1 MTICYLRSK
10 IAQYLMANPIKKIIS
25 RNVDKEIDG
34 LTLKRL
40 LISASNNLFNHYPE
54 VDALNVFP
62 VPDGDTGINMNL
74 TMTSGANEISNIE
87 DNDLFLIG
95 KTFSRGLL
103 MGARGN
109 SGVITSQIF
118 RGFSLALEGKESL
131 DALTLA
137 VAFKKGAET
146 AYKAVMRPVEGTIL
160 TVIRESSQALG
171 KKVKEGMSIDKALEI
186 LLKEANLSLNRT
198 PELLPILK
206 EVGVVDSGGSGLVR
220 IIEGMYLA
228 SKGEFVERD
237 QKNVSGSSIAA
248 MAASTMEE
256 EEFGYCTEFIMSL
269 GPDSVK
275 KIFNQKR
282 FTEWLNS
289 HGNSLVVV
297 KDEDIVK
304 VHVHTLTPG
313 EILNYAQQYGE
324 FLKLKIENMTEQ
336 HHALAEGANVEV
348 HVDLVKEEKVEEE
361 VQELPKEKIKNAI
374 IAVSSGEGISNY
386 FKELGV
392 TYIVS
397 GGQTMNPSSE
407 DFLKAIRKINAE
419 NIFIL
424 PNNSNIVMAA
434 SQACD
439 IVNEEGINAFVIPSK
454 TIPQGIVA
462 AMSIDNEAD
471 SEENLKNM
479 RYSLK
484 NVKSGEVTF
493 SIRDCELNGI
503 KIAKGDFIGIYE
515 KDIVCGTQNKF
526 TCLVELVEKMIDEE
540 SAILT
545 IFLGE
550 DVKREDLFESKK
562 YLEERYPDLN
572 IDIKDGKQSVYS
584 FLVSVE

>member
-1 MTICYLRSK
+1 M
-10 IAQYLMANPIKKIIS
+10 AANPIKKIL
-25 RNVDKEIDG
+25 NKTFDLTIDG

-40 LISASNNLFNHYPE
+40 FISGSNNLFNHYPE

-74 TMTSGANEISNIE
+74 TMTSGANEIGTIE
-87 DNDLFLIG
+87 QNDPYLIA
-95 KTFSRGLL
+95 KTFARGLL

-118 RGFSLALEGKESL
+118 RGFSLALEGVKEI

-137 VAFKKGAET
+137 AAFKKGSET

-160 TVIRESSQALG
+160 TVIRESSRALS
-171 KKVKEGMSIDKALEI
+171 KKVKEGMSVVKALEI
-186 LLKEANLSLNRT
+186 LLREANLSLNRT
-198 PELLPILK
+198 PELLPILN
-206 EVGVVDSGGSGLVR
+206 EVGVVDSGGTGLVR

-228 SKGEFVERD
+228 AKDEFVERD
-237 QKNVSGSSIAA
+237 SKNISGSSIASA
-248 MAASTMEE
+248 AASAMDE

-275 KIFNQKR
+275 KIFNEKR
-282 FTEWLNS
+282 FTEWLNN
-289 HGNSLVVV
+289 HGTSLVVV
-297 KDEDIVK
+297 KDDDIVK

-336 HHALAEGANVEV
+336 HHALAEGANVEA
-348 HVDLVKEEKVEEE
+348 HVDLVEEKKPEE
-361 VQELPKEKIKNAI
+361 QALPKEKIKNAI
-374 IAVSSGEGISNY
+374 IAVSSGEGISHY
-386 FKELGV
+386 FIELGV

-407 DFLKAIRKINAE
+407 DFLTAIHKINAE

-439 IVNEEGINAFVIPSK
+439 IVAEEGINAFVIPSK

-462 AMSIDNEAD
+462 AMSLDPESD
-471 SEENLKNM
+471 GEENLRNM

-484 NVKSGEVTF
+484 NVKSGEITF
-493 SIRDCELNGI
+493 SIRDCELNGQHI
-503 KIAKGDFIGIYE
+503 EKDDFMGIYE
-515 KDIVCGTQNKF
+515 KDIVCVTKDKY
-526 TCLVELVEKMIDEE
+526 TCLVELLDKMIDDE
-540 SAILT
+540 SAIVTL
-545 IFLGE
+545 FLGE
-550 DVKREDLFESKK
+550 DVKREELFETKK
-562 YLEERYPDLN
+562 LLEEKYPDLN
-572 IDIKDGKQSVYS
+572 FDIKDGNQSVYS
-584 FLVSVE
+584 FLISVE

>member
-1 MTICYLRSK
+1 MKT
-10 IAQYLMANPIKKIIS
+10 
-25 RNVDKEIDG
+25 IDG
-34 LTLKRL
+34 LTLKKF

-74 TMTSGANEISNIE
+74 TMTSGANEINGIQE
-87 DNDLFLIG
+87 NNAFLIA

-118 RGFSLALEGKESL
+118 RGFSSVLEGVEEIDSL
-131 DALTLA
+131 LLA
-137 VAFKKGAET
+137 QAFKAGSDT

-160 TVIRESSQALG
+160 TVIRESSSVLSR
-171 KKVKEGMSIDKALEI
+171 KVKEGMSIERTLEI
-186 LLKEANLSLNRT
+186 LLKEANASLNRT

-206 EVGVVDSGGSGLVR
+206 EVGVVDSGGTGLVR

-228 SKGEFVERD
+228 SIGQEVSRD
-237 QKNVSGSSIAA
+237 DKNVSAGAIASA
-248 MAASTMEE
+248 AASAMEE
-256 EEFGYCTEFIMSL
+256 EEYGYCTEFIMSL

-275 KIFNQKR
+275 KIFNQSR
-282 FTEWLNS
+282 FTNWLNS
-289 HGNSLVVV
+289 HGTSLVVV
-297 KDEDIVK
+297 KDDDIVK

-336 HHALAEGANVEV
+336 HHALADGANVNP
-348 HVDLVKEEKVEEE
+348 HVDLVEETKPATKEEE
-361 VQELPKEKIKNAI
+361 QEFPKEKITNAV
-374 IAVSSGEGISNY
+374 IAVSSGEGISTY
-386 FKELGV
+386 FKELGA

-407 DFLKAIRKINAE
+407 DFLSAIRKINAE

-434 SQACD
+434 SQAAD
-439 IVNEEGINAFVIPSK
+439 IASEEGKNVFVIPSK

-462 AMSIDNEAD
+462 LMSLDQD
-471 SEENLKNM
+471 TDPEENMRNM

-503 KIAKGDFIGIYE
+503 RIQKDDFIGIYE
-515 KDIVCGTQNKF
+515 KEIVVGAKDKF
-526 TCLVELVEKMIDEE
+526 VALQELVDKMIDEE

-550 DVKREDLFESKK
+550 DVRREDFVSSKK
-562 YLEERYPDLN
+562 AIEEKYPDLN
-572 IDIKDGKQSVYS
+572 IDIKDGKQNVYS
-584 FLVSVE
+584 FLISVE

>member
-1 MTICYLRSK
+1 
-10 IAQYLMANPIKKIIS
+10 MANPIKKII
-25 RNVDKEIDG
+25 NKVEKNKTIDG
-34 LTLKRL
+34 NALKRL
-40 LISASNNLFNHYPE
+40 FLSASNNLFNHYPE

-74 TMTSGANEISNIE
+74 TMTSGANEIDKITE
-87 DNDLFLIG
+87 NDPFLIA
-95 KTFSRGLL
+95 KTFARGLL

-118 RGFSLALEGKESL
+118 RGFSLALEGVKEI

-137 VAFKKGAET
+137 AAFKKGSET

-160 TVIRESSQALG
+160 TVVRESSQALS
-171 KKVKEGMSIDKALEI
+171 KKVKEGMAIDKALEI

-206 EVGVVDSGGSGLVR
+206 EVGVVDSGGTGLVR

-228 SKGEFVERD
+228 SKDEFVERD
-237 QKNVSGSSIAA
+237 QKGVSAGSIAA
-248 MAASTMEE
+248 AAASAMEE

-275 KIFNQKR
+275 KIFNEKR
-282 FTEWLNS
+282 FTEWLNE

-348 HVDLVKEEKVEEE
+348 HEDLVKEEQEEE
-361 VQELPKEKIKNAI
+361 AVRMERVKNAI
-374 IAVSSGEGISNY
+374 IAVSSGEGISDY

-407 DFLKAIRKINAE
+407 DFLKAIKLLNAE

-439 IVNEEGINAFVIPSK
+439 IVAEEGINAFVIPSK
-454 TIPQGIVA
+454 TIPQGLVA
-462 AMSIDNEAD
+462 AMSLDPEAD

-493 SIRDCELNGI
+493 SIRDTEINGI
-503 KIAKGDFIGIYE
+503 KINKDDYIGIFE
-515 KDIVCGTQNKF
+515 KDIICGVKDKF
-526 TCLVELVEKMIDEE
+526 TCLLELIEKMVDEE

-550 DVKREDLFESKK
+550 DVKREELFDTKK
-562 YLEERYPDLN
+562 FIEDKYPDLN

-584 FLVSVE
+584 FLVSIE

>member
-1 MTICYLRSK
+1 MKT
-10 IAQYLMANPIKKIIS
+10 
-25 RNVDKEIDG
+25 IDG
-34 LTLKRL
+34 LTLKKF

-74 TMTSGANEISNIE
+74 TMTSGANEINGIQE
-87 DNDLFLIG
+87 NNAFLIA

-118 RGFSLALEGKESL
+118 RGFSSVLEGVEEIDSL
-131 DALTLA
+131 LLA
-137 VAFKKGAET
+137 QAFKAGSDT

-160 TVIRESSQALG
+160 TVIRESSNVLSR
-171 KKVKEGMSIDKALEI
+171 KVKEGMPIERTLEI
-186 LLKEANLSLNRT
+186 LLKEANASLNRT

-206 EVGVVDSGGSGLVR
+206 EVGVVDSGGTGLVR

-228 SKGEFVERD
+228 SIGQEVSRD
-237 QKNVSGSSIAA
+237 DKNVSAGAIASA
-248 MAASTMEE
+248 AASAMEE

-275 KIFNQKR
+275 KIFNQSR
-282 FTEWLNS
+282 FTNWLNS
-289 HGNSLVVV
+289 HGTSLVVV
-297 KDEDIVK
+297 KDDDIVK

-336 HHALAEGANVEV
+336 HHALADGANVKP
-348 HVDLVKEEKVEEE
+348 HVDLVEEPKPATKEEE
-361 VQELPKEKIKNAI
+361 QELPKEKITNAVI
-374 IAVSSGEGISNY
+374 TVSSGEGISAY
-386 FKELGV
+386 FKELGA

-407 DFLKAIRKINAE
+407 DFLSAIRKINAE

-434 SQACD
+434 SQAAD
-439 IVNEEGINAFVIPSK
+439 IASEEGKNVFVIPSK

-462 AMSIDNEAD
+462 LMSLDQD
-471 SEENLKNM
+471 TDPEENMRNM

-503 KIAKGDFIGIYE
+503 RIQKDDFIGIYE
-515 KDIVCGTQNKF
+515 KEIVVGAKDKF
-526 TCLVELVEKMIDEE
+526 VALQELVDKMIDEE

-550 DVKREDLFESKK
+550 DVKREDFVSTKK
-562 YLEERYPDLN
+562 AIEEKYPDLN
-572 IDIKDGKQSVYS
+572 IDIKDGKQNVYS
-584 FLVSVE
+584 FLISVE

>member
-1 MTICYLRSK
+1 M
-10 IAQYLMANPIKKIIS
+10 AANPIKKII
-25 RNVDKEIDG
+25 NKTLDKTIDG
-34 LTLKRL
+34 LTLKKL
-40 LISASNNLFNHYPE
+40 FLSASNNLFNHYPE

-74 TMTSGANEISNIE
+74 TMTSGANEIINIE
-87 DNDLFLIG
+87 ENDPYLIA
-95 KTFSRGLL
+95 KTFARGLL

-118 RGFSLALEGKESL
+118 RGFSLALEGLKEIN
-131 DALTLA
+131 ALTLS

-160 TVIRESSQALG
+160 TVIRESSQALS
-171 KKVKEGMSIDKALEI
+171 KKVKEGTSISKALGT

-206 EVGVVDSGGSGLVR
+206 EVGVVDSGGMGLVR

-228 SKGEFVERD
+228 SKDEFVERD
-237 QKNVSGSSIAA
+237 SKGVSGSSIAA
-248 MAASTMEE
+248 AAANAMDE

-275 KIFNQKR
+275 KIFNEKR
-282 FTEWLNS
+282 FAEWLTN

-336 HHALAEGANVEV
+336 HHALAEGAKVEA
-348 HVDLVKEEKVEEE
+348 HVDLVEEKKKEPE
-361 VQELPKEKIKNAI
+361 QALPKERIKNAI

-407 DFLKAIRKINAE
+407 DFLNALRKINAE

-439 IVNEEGINAFVIPSK
+439 IVAEEGINAFVIPSK

-462 AMSIDNEAD
+462 AMNLDPEAD
-471 SEENLKNM
+471 SEENLRNM

-484 NVKSGEVTF
+484 NVKSGEITF

-503 KIAKGDFIGIYE
+503 KIEKDDFIGIFE
-515 KDIVCGTQNKF
+515 KDIVCGTKDKF
-526 TCLVELVEKMIDEE
+526 TCLIELVEKMIDEE
-540 SAILT
+540 SAIVTL
-545 IFLGE
+545 FLGE
-550 DVKREDLFESKK
+550 DVKREDLFETKK
-562 YLEERYPDLN
+562 LLEDKYPDLN
-572 IDIKDGKQSVYS
+572 FDIKDGKQSVYS
-584 FLVSVE
+584 FLISVE

>member
-1 MTICYLRSK
+1 MK
-10 IAQYLMANPIKKIIS
+10 NPIKAVLSKS
-25 RNVDKEIDG
+25 GLKTIDG
-34 LTLKRL
+34 PTLKKL

-74 TMTSGANEISNIE
+74 TMTSGANEISALDSDDVFTIA
-87 DNDLFLIG
+87 
-95 KTFSRGLL
+95 KTFARGLL

-118 RGFSLALEGKESL
+118 RGFSLALEGVTEI

-137 VAFKKGAET
+137 AAFKKGSET

-171 KKVKEGMSIDKALEI
+171 KKVKEGMSIDKTLEI
-186 LLKEANLSLNRT
+186 LLAEANLSLNRT

-206 EVGVVDSGGSGLVR
+206 EVGVVDSGGTGLVR

-228 SKGEFVERD
+228 SKDEFVERD

-248 MAASTMEE
+248 AAASAMEE

-275 KIFNQKR
+275 KIFNEKR
-282 FTEWLNS
+282 FTEWLTN

-336 HHALAEGANVEV
+336 HHALAEGANIQP
-348 HVDLVKEEKVEEE
+348 HVDLVEESSSKEEE
-361 VQELPKEKIKNAI
+361 QDLPTERIKNAI
-374 IAVSSGEGISNY
+374 IAVSSGEGISQY

-407 DFLKAIRKINAE
+407 DFLAAIRKINAE

-439 IVNEEGINAFVIPSK
+439 IVAEEGINAFVIPSK

-462 AMSIDNEAD
+462 AMSLDPEAD
-471 SEENLKNM
+471 SEENMKNM

-493 SIRDCELNGI
+493 SIRDCELNGV
-503 KIAKGDFIGIYE
+503 KIQKDDFIGIFE
-515 KDIVCGTQNKF
+515 KEIVCGTKDKF
-526 TCLVELVEKMIDEE
+526 DTLKELIEKMVDEE

-550 DVKREDLFESKK
+550 DVKREELFDTKK
-562 YLEERYPDLN
+562 AIEEKYPDLN
-572 IDIKDGKQSVYS
+572 IDIKVGKQKVYS
-584 FLVSVE
+584 FLVSIE

>member
-1 MTICYLRSK
+1 MKT
-10 IAQYLMANPIKKIIS
+10 
-25 RNVDKEIDG
+25 IDG
-34 LTLKRL
+34 LTLKNL
-40 LISASNNLFNHYPE
+40 LISGSNNLFNHYPE

-74 TMTSGANEISNIE
+74 TLTSGANEISDLQ
-87 DNDLFLIG
+87 DNDPFLIAS
-95 KTFSRGLL
+95 KFARGLL

-118 RGFSLALEGKESL
+118 RGFSRGLEGLNEV

-137 VAFKKGAET
+137 SAFKLGSET

-160 TVIRESSQALG
+160 TVVRESSNALG
-171 KKVKEGMSIDKALEI
+171 KKVKEGMSIEKTLEI
-186 LLKEANLSLNRT
+186 LLAEANASLNRT

-206 EVGVVDSGGSGLVR
+206 EVGVVDSGGTGLVR

-228 SKGEFVERD
+228 SIGQFVERNT
-237 QKNVSGSSIAA
+237 KELNAA
-248 MAASTMEE
+248 NISMAAAKAMDE

-275 KIFNQKR
+275 KIFNEKR

-297 KDEDIVK
+297 RDEDIVK

-336 HHALAEGANVEV
+336 HHALETGAQVEV
-348 HVDLVKEEKVEEE
+348 HTDLVEESSKEEVSSERVE
-361 VQELPKEKIKNAI
+361 NAI
-374 IAVSSGEGISNY
+374 IAVSSGSGITEY

-392 TYIVS
+392 FYVVS

-407 DFLKAIRKINAE
+407 DFLEALRKINAN

-424 PNNSNIVMAA
+424 PNNGNIVMAA
-434 SQACD
+434 TQAAD
-439 IVNEEGINAFVIPSK
+439 IAMDEGKNVYVIPSK

-462 AMSIDNEAD
+462 VMNFSDECSPED
-471 SEENLKNM
+471 NLKNM
-479 RYSLK
+479 KYSLK
-484 NVKSGEVTF
+484 QVKSGEVTF

-503 KIAKGDFIGIYE
+503 KIEKGDFIGIYAKE
-515 KDIVCGTQNKF
+515 IVTATKDKF
-526 TCLVELVEKMIDEE
+526 ETLLNLLDQMIDED

-545 IFLGE
+545 IFLGQ
-550 DVKREDLFESKK
+550 DVERKDIIATKK
-562 YLEERYPDLN
+562 EIENRYPDLN
-572 IDIKDGKQSVYS
+572 LDIKEGKQNVYS
-584 FLVSVE
+584 FIISVE

>member
-1 MTICYLRSK
+1 MKT
-10 IAQYLMANPIKKIIS
+10 
-25 RNVDKEIDG
+25 IDG
-34 LTLKRL
+34 LTLKKF

-74 TMTSGANEISNIE
+74 TMTSGANEINGIQE
-87 DNDLFLIG
+87 NNAFLIA

-118 RGFSLALEGKESL
+118 RGFSSVLEGVDEIDSL
-131 DALTLA
+131 LLA
-137 VAFKKGAET
+137 QAFKAGSDT

-160 TVIRESSQALG
+160 TVIRESSSALSR
-171 KKVKEGMSIDKALEI
+171 KVKEGMPIERTLEI
-186 LLKEANLSLNRT
+186 LLKEANASLNRT

-206 EVGVVDSGGSGLVR
+206 EVGVVDSGGTGLVR

-228 SKGEFVERD
+228 SIGQEVSRD
-237 QKNVSGSSIAA
+237 DKNVSAGAIASA
-248 MAASTMEE
+248 AASAMEE

-275 KIFNQKR
+275 KIFNQSR
-282 FTEWLNS
+282 FTNWLNS
-289 HGNSLVVV
+289 HGTSLVVV
-297 KDEDIVK
+297 KDDDIVK

-336 HHALAEGANVEV
+336 HHALADGANVKP
-348 HVDLVKEEKVEEE
+348 HVDLVEEPKLVKKEEE
-361 VQELPKEKIKNAI
+361 QELPKEKITNAVI
-374 IAVSSGEGISNY
+374 TVSSGEGISAY
-386 FKELGV
+386 FKELGA

-407 DFLKAIRKINAE
+407 DFLSAIRKINAD

-434 SQACD
+434 SQAAD
-439 IVNEEGINAFVIPSK
+439 IASEEGKNVFVIPSK

-462 AMSIDNEAD
+462 LMSLDQD
-471 SEENLKNM
+471 TDPEENMRNM

-503 KIAKGDFIGIYE
+503 RIQKDDFIGIYE
-515 KDIVCGTQNKF
+515 KEIVVGAKDKF
-526 TCLVELVEKMIDEE
+526 VALQELVDKMIDEE

-550 DVKREDLFESKK
+550 DVKREDFVSSKK
-562 YLEERYPDLN
+562 AIEEKYPDLN
-572 IDIKDGKQSVYS
+572 IDIKDGKQNVYS
-584 FLVSVE
+584 FLISVE

>member
-1 MTICYLRSK
+1 
-10 IAQYLMANPIKKIIS
+10 MANPIKKIIT
-25 RNVDKEIDG
+25 RNVMKTIDG
-34 LTLKRL
+34 KTLKRL

-74 TMTSGANEISNIE
+74 TMTSGANEINNLDSDDVFTIA
-87 DNDLFLIG
+87 
-95 KTFSRGLL
+95 KTFARGLL

-118 RGFSLALEGKESL
+118 RGFSLALEGVKEI

-137 VAFKKGAET
+137 AAFKRGRET
-146 AYKAVMRPVEGTIL
+146 AYQAVMRPVEGTIL
-160 TVIRESSQALG
+160 TVIRESSTALG
-171 KKVKEGMSIDKALEI
+171 KKVKEGMSIEKTLEI

-228 SKGEFVERD
+228 SKDEFVERD

-248 MAASTMEE
+248 MAASAMEE

-282 FTEWLNS
+282 FTEWLNN

-348 HVDLVKEEKVEEE
+348 HTDLVKEDDKEEE
-361 VQELPKEKIKNAI
+361 PEQEVPQEKIKNAI
-374 IAVSSGEGISNY
+374 IAVSSGTGISSY

-407 DFLKAIRKINAE
+407 DFLSAIRKINAD

-439 IVNEEGINAFVIPSK
+439 IVAEEGINAFVIPSK

-462 AMSIDNEAD
+462 AMNLDPEAD

-503 KIAKGDFIGIYE
+503 KIAKDDFIGIYE
-515 KDIVCGTQNKF
+515 KEIVCGTKDKF
-526 TCLVELVEKMIDEE
+526 STLIELVEKMVDDE

-545 IFLGE
+545 IFLGG
-550 DVKREDLFESKK
+550 DVQREEVFTSKK
-562 YLEERYPDLN
+562 YLEDKYPDLN
-572 IDIKDGKQSVYS
+572 IDIKEGKQAVYS

>member
-1 MTICYLRSK
+1 MKTL
-10 IAQYLMANPIKKIIS
+10 
-25 RNVDKEIDG
+25 DG
-34 LTLKRL
+34 QTLKKL
-40 LISASNNLFNHYPE
+40 LISASNNLYNHYPE

-74 TMTSGANEISNIE
+74 TLTSGANEISSIE
-87 DNDLFLIG
+87 DNDCFLIA
-95 KTFSRGLL
+95 KTFARGLL

-118 RGFSLALEGKESL
+118 RGFSLMLEGVNEI
-131 DALTLA
+131 DAVTLA
-137 VAFKKGAET
+137 DAFKAGSET

-160 TVIRESSQALG
+160 TVIRESSSAL
-171 KKVKEGMSIDKALEI
+171 KKQVREGLSIEKTLEI
-186 LLKEANLSLNRT
+186 LLKEANISLNRT

-206 EVGVVDSGGSGLVR
+206 EVGVVDSGGTGLVR

-228 SKGEFVERD
+228 SIGQFVSRD
-237 QKNVSGSSIAA
+237 DKNVNGASVAA
-248 MAASTMEE
+248 MAASAMDE

-275 KIFNQKR
+275 KIFNQTR
-282 FTEWLNS
+282 FTNWLNS

-336 HHALAEGANVEV
+336 HHSLAEGAKVEP
-348 HVDLVKEEKVEEE
+348 HVDLVEEKKAPVEED
-361 VQELPKEKIKNAI
+361 VNKDLPSERIKNAI
-374 IAVSSGEGISNY
+374 IAVSSGEGISAY

-407 DFLKAIRKINAE
+407 DFLAAIRKINAE

-434 SQACD
+434 SQAAD
-439 IVNEEGINAFVIPSK
+439 IAGEEGINVFVIPSK

-462 AMSIDNEAD
+462 AMSIDPD
-471 SEENLKNM
+471 SDDAEENMRNM

-503 KIAKGDFIGIYE
+503 QIHKDDFIGIFE
-515 KDIVCGTQNKF
+515 KEIVVGTQDKF
-526 TCLVELVEKMIDEE
+526 ECLFSLVEKMLDEE

-545 IFLGE
+545 LFLGA
-550 DVKREDLFESKK
+550 DVKREDFVATKK
-562 YLEERYPDLN
+562 LIEERFPDLN
-572 IDIKDGKQSVYS
+572 IDIKEGKQNVYS